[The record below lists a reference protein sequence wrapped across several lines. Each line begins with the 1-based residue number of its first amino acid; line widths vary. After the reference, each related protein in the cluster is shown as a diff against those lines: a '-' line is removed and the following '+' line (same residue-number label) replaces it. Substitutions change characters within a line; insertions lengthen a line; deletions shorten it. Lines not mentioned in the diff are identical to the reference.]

1 MGFNDEP
8 MIKQKEYSDE
18 EYKSKKKKSFSVA
31 KRALIMQQVSI
42 IAGWNM
48 VVALVLFLVLMLG
61 TSALPYI
68 INVSIDFSS
77 KTFSLR
83 GGMFITVV
91 IVFLIIF
98 TIAMFWYAIGYKRLE
113 IMCIHLYGGLDGA
126 EQVNEAAQRDNLSNN
141 LEKAVGL
148 YPSNYS
154 SLSGPG
160 LLMVNYLDRNGI
172 KSIDTKIFTAIK
184 WLLILGQVIM
194 AALSL
199 YVLII

>member
-1 MGFNDEP
+1 MGFNDDP
-8 MIKQKEYSDE
+8 MIKQKEYSEE

-31 KRALIMQQVSI
+31 KRALIMQHVSI

-48 VVALVLFLVLMLG
+48 VVALVLFLVLILG

-83 GGMFITVV
+83 GGMFITAA

-126 EQVNEAAQRDNLSNN
+126 EQVNEAVPNN
-141 LEKAVGL
+141 LEKAAGL

-160 LLMVNYLDRNGI
+160 LLMVNYLGRNGI
-172 KSIDTKIFTAIK
+172 KSIDTKIFTAIE
-184 WLLILGQVIM
+184 WLLILGQVII

-199 YVLII
+199 HVLII

>member
-18 EYKSKKKKSFSVA
+18 EYKYKKKKSFSVA
-31 KRALIMQQVSI
+31 KRALIMQHVGI

-48 VVALVLFLVLMLG
+48 LVAWVLFLVLMLG
-61 TSALPYI
+61 TSALPYF

-77 KTFSLR
+77 KTYLLR
-83 GGMFITVV
+83 GGMFVTVAC
-91 IVFLIIF
+91 VFLTMF
-98 TIAMFWYAIGYKRLE
+98 TIAMFWYVIGYKRLE
-113 IMCIHLYGGLDGA
+113 IMCIHLDGGLDGA

-141 LEKAVGL
+141 LEKAAVL

-160 LLMVNYLDRNGI
+160 TLMVNYLGSNGV
-172 KSIDTKIFTAIK
+172 KSIDTKIFTAIE
-184 WLLILGQVIM
+184 WLLILGQVII
-194 AALSL
+194 AALLL
-199 YVLII
+199 YLLIL

>member
-8 MIKQKEYSDE
+8 MIKQKEYSEE

-31 KRALIMQQVSI
+31 KRALIMQHVSI
-42 IAGWNM
+42 IAGWNI

-61 TSALPYI
+61 ISALPYI

-91 IVFLIIF
+91 IIFLVIF
-98 TIAMFWYAIGYKRLE
+98 TIAMFLYAIGYKKLE

-160 LLMVNYLDRNGI
+160 LLMVNYLGRNGI

-194 AALSL
+194 AAVSL

>member
-1 MGFNDEP
+1 MGFNDDP
-8 MIKQKEYSDE
+8 MIKQKEYSEE

-31 KRALIMQQVSI
+31 KRALIMQHVSI

-48 VVALVLFLVLMLG
+48 VVALVLFLVLILG

-126 EQVNEAAQRDNLSNN
+126 EQVNEAVPNN
-141 LEKAVGL
+141 LEKAIGL

-172 KSIDTKIFTAIK
+172 KSIDTKIFTAIE
-184 WLLILGQVIM
+184 WLLILGQVII

-199 YVLII
+199 HVLII

>member
-8 MIKQKEYSDE
+8 MIKQKKYSKE

-31 KRALIMQQVSI
+31 KRALVMQYVGI

-68 INVSIDFSS
+68 INASIDFSS
-77 KTFSLR
+77 RTFSLR
-83 GGMFITVV
+83 GGMFITVAM
-91 IVFLIIF
+91 VFLIIF

-141 LEKAVGL
+141 LEKAAGL

-172 KSIDTKIFTAIK
+172 KSIDTKIFTAIE
-184 WLLILGQVIM
+184 WLLILGQVII